1 MNAEWLKKEKLTLL
15 ETKEDKR
22 RQEVVKQNILVHNS
36 TKVENDFGNSE
47 LLGFG
52 TRPVQKHSTEEHHHD
67 AKHQKG
73 AKKGPKV
80 ALKEDDFPTL

>member
-1 MNAEWLKKEKLTLL
+1 MTLL
-15 ETKEDKR
+15 ETKADKK
-22 RQEVVKQNILVHNS
+22 RQEVVKENVLQHNN

-52 TRPVQKHSTEEHHHD
+52 TKPAQKQREEEPQQD
-67 AKHQKG
+67 PKYQKG
-73 AKKGPKV
+73 RKGPKV